1 MFPQTS
7 GSMTKIGVFYDGSY
21 FLYVSNYYNWFHE
34 KKARIS
40 ISGLHEFIRHQVA
53 REEDIDVRYTRIT
66 DSHYF
71 RARLNAN
78 DAQARGNQLY
88 YDRVFD
94 DILLQE
100 HVTLHYLPLRS
111 APTGKLEKSMDMWLA
126 LEAYEMTLM
135 RQFDY
140 VVLVASDSDY
150 VPLVRKIGALGIPVI
165 LLSWDFEYTND
176 EEQRIVTRTSQE
188 LLNEVSMPLA
198 MHEIIENSIQEPTPL
213 IEKMFVPRTPER
225 TISRPLS
232 LEELDSEEGEVHV
245 SDIQNIKSGY
255 GFINFEPANLFF
267 HYSSLVGIDF
277 NELQVGDRVRFTL
290 GTNDRGD
297 AIAQNVEL
305 LEDETM

>member
-1 MFPQTS
+1 MIPQPT

-34 KKARIS
+34 KKSRIS
-40 ISGLHEFIRHQVA
+40 ISGLHDFIRHQVA
-53 REEDIDVRYTRIT
+53 QEEDVDARYTRIT
-66 DSHYF
+66 DAHYF

-100 HVTLHYLPLRS
+100 HVTLHYLPLRN
-111 APTGKLEKSMDMWLA
+111 APAGKLEKSVDMWLA
-126 LEAYEMTLM
+126 LEAYEMTML

-150 VPLVRKIGALGIPVI
+150 VPLVRKIGAMGIPVI
-165 LLSWDFEYTND
+165 LLSWDFEYVND

-188 LLNEVSMPLA
+188 LLNEATIPMA
-198 MHEIIENSIQEPTPL
+198 MHDIIENSIDEPSPL
-213 IEKMFVPRTPER
+213 IEKLFVPRTPER
-225 TISRPLS
+225 TVSRPLS
-232 LEELDSEEGEVHV
+232 LDELNSEEGETHT
-245 SDIQNIKSGY
+245 SDIQNLKSGY
-255 GFINFEPANLFF
+255 GFISFEPANLFF
-267 HYSSLVGIDF
+267 HYSSLIGVDF
-277 NELQVGDRVRFTL
+277 NDLQVGDEVRFTL
-290 GTNDRGD
+290 GTNERGD

-305 LEDETM
+305 VHA

>member
-1 MFPQTS
+1 MFPQVN

-34 KKARIS
+34 KKSRIS
-40 ISGLHEFIRHQVA
+40 ISGLHDFIRQQVA
-53 REEDIDVRYTRIT
+53 REEDIDSRYTRIT
-66 DSHYF
+66 DAHYF

-100 HVTLHYLPLRS
+100 NVTLHYMPLRS

-126 LEAYEMTLM
+126 LEAFEMTLM

-150 VPLVRKIGALGIPVI
+150 VPLVRKIGAMGIPVI
-165 LLSWDFEYTND
+165 LLSWDFEYVND
-176 EEQRIVTRTSQE
+176 EGQKIVTRTSQE
-188 LLNEVSMPLA
+188 LLNEVSIPLS
-198 MHEIIENSIQEPTPL
+198 MHEIIENSIQEPDGFIDKL
-213 IEKMFVPRTPER
+213 FVPRSPER

-232 LEELDSEEGEVHV
+232 LDELELEEGEMHV
-245 SDIQNIKSGY
+245 SDIQNLKSGY

-267 HYSSLVGIDF
+267 HYSSLMGVDF
-277 NELQVGDRVRFTL
+277 NDLQVGDRVRFTL
-290 GTNDRGD
+290 GTNERGD
-297 AIAQNVEL
+297 AIAQNVEMMH
-305 LEDETM
+305 DESM